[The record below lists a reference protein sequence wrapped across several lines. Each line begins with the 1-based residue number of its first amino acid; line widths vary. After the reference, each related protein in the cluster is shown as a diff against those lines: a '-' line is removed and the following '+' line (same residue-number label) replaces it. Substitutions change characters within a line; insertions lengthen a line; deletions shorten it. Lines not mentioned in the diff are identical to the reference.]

1 MIKRILE
8 DGTVAGLSL
17 ESVQGGVLLTIDNRP
32 QNAKP
37 DIPNHQMSFML
48 NPVEVAEFIDGL
60 KKQFVRISSAH
71 GRTLIFEAPHAYRK
85 DPIVIEIEDGDQR
98 VQFPLREHEISFIRK
113 ALESMAASLLFVGTW
128 SGEPE
133 EL

>member
-1 MIKRILE
+1 MLKRELE

-37 DIPNHQMSFML
+37 DIPKHQMSFML
-48 NPVEVAEFIDGL
+48 NPVEVAEFIDGMR
-60 KKQFVRISSAH
+60 KSFVRIYSAH
-71 GRTLIFEAPHAYRK
+71 GRTLTFSWVRT
-85 DPIVIEIEDGDQR
+85 PIYIEIAGEGEWIR
-98 VQFPLREHEISFIRK
+98 FPLREHEICFIRK